1 MLSVSSRM
9 VLPSRL
15 SYTLRSHGRPP
26 ARHCR
31 RPVYGAHCQLLLDH
45 RCGLSRFSCR
55 AEAKQSTE
63 GAQLHNPTETHCD
76 PITYGILHAQFLD
89 MDAKDWNRDAST
101 LGAFPYFGSGVFQNL
116 YNSLTYPVADMC
128 PHFGGDVTS
137 TCHARVVRTLDSA
150 WKAVFEY
157 ICVTRQYR
165 KMWVFMEPWSGNAE
179 WTSLRQ
185 I

>member
-1 MLSVSSRM
+1 
-9 VLPSRL
+9 
-15 SYTLRSHGRPP
+15 
-26 ARHCR
+26 
-31 RPVYGAHCQLLLDH
+31 
-45 RCGLSRFSCR
+45 
-55 AEAKQSTE
+55 
-63 GAQLHNPTETHCD
+63 
-76 PITYGILHAQFLD
+76 